1 MEQLLR
7 GITKILCNVYAPSH
21 HNLYSIRRMGI
32 TGEKVHHKDRKKE
45 LSSIDKREIG
55 RLLAKMMG
63 IEVDSFNQ
71 VYTYYRAKL
80 YEDMY
85 GLLCV

>member
-7 GITKILCNVYAPSH
+7 GITKILCTVYPPSH

-32 TGEKVHHKDRKKE
+32 SGEKVHHKDRKKE
-45 LSSIDKREIG
+45 LSSIDNSLKY
-55 RLLAKMMG
+55 
-63 IEVDSFNQ
+63 SSNQ

-80 YEDMY
+80 CDDMH
-85 GLLCV
+85 GLLQSV

>member
-7 GITKILCNVYAPSH
+7 GITNIMCTVYPPSH

-45 LSSIDKREIG
+45 LSIIDKREIG
-55 RLLAKMMG
+55 RLLAKMMAV
-63 IEVDSFNQ
+63 EVDSQ

-80 YEDMY
+80 YEDMH